1 MSYLTFHSC
10 QRTCENIK
18 TPTFKSKL
26 ILAPAQS
33 VWSWYEIE
41 NYENLEP
48 HSFGST
54 KPISEAPQ
62 DEIDIE
68 SPIALAAKSRDQRL
82 RPIPSDC
89 SHNHQS
95 SFFKL
100 QLFFNEIII
109 SYADSRNALIFFK
122 SPPPTLT
129 KAKIMFF
136 SFLAHHKVLWLVD
149 VWGHG
154 GTDETE
160 TFYERSSWQRITNF
174 WWHKLFTQAF
184 VFIIIATL
192 IGIIT
197 RFI

>member
-109 SYADSRNALIFFK
+109 SYADSPHFFLQITSTNIDQGQNHVFLLFSSSQSSLTCGCLGTRRNGWDRD
-122 SPPPTLT
+122 
-129 KAKIMFF
+129 
-136 SFLAHHKVLWLVD
+136 VLWEELLAENYKLLVA
-149 VWGHG
+149 
-154 GTDETE
+154 
-160 TFYERSSWQRITNF
+160 
-174 WWHKLFTQAF
+174 QAF
-184 VFIIIATL
+184 YSGFCLHHHCHSYWHHHPLHLV
-192 IGIIT
+192 
-197 RFI
+197 